1 MAIRLS
7 EDKELVEE
15 IRQRLKE
22 NDGYCPCRIEKNE
35 DTKCM
40 CKEFRE
46 QEDGECHC
54 GLFVKTKEEQPIP
67 KKIDYTGFENEYIKV
82 IGESK
87 EEIQI
92 EKNKSRKNKA
102 TYWEC
107 FCKKCKGTF
116 HTESQNVT
124 KVKSCG
130 CSRRYKDVEKEIGQK
145 YGHLTILEVDW
156 ERTEQEYAK
165 GKQLGVF
172 YKCQCDCENKTI
184 KTYRLNSI
192 KFGHIKSCGCSRFN
206 NPLIME
212 DLTGQ
217 KFGRLTVIKRD
228 LERDFGELKEKGT
241 RRGNVHWL
249 CRCDCGNEKLSSVTG
264 WQLKSGHTQS
274 CGCLNSEITAER
286 NRRDSTKINRVF
298 RTKEN
303 IKEFIND
310 GVVRVYGDNNDGS
323 FIVDVDDYYFIK
335 NWFWRKDPKG
345 YWTTNAKK
353 EDEDVYGKKSLR
365 LHQLIAERKYG
376 KYDTKK
382 LFPDHLSRDKSDNR
396 KCNLVLKT
404 NADNMKN
411 RNLSKA
417 NTSGK
422 TGVSFT
428 ESKGMW
434 TAYITI
440 NYETIYLG
448 DFTRFEDAVNARL
461 FAEKKY
467 GFTCDDKVADYDY
480 SHIKNETN
488 ANTG

>member
-1 MAIRLS
+1 
-7 EDKELVEE
+7 
-15 IRQRLKE
+15 
-22 NDGYCPCRIEKNE
+22 
-35 DTKCM
+35 
-40 CKEFRE
+40 
-46 QEDGECHC
+46 
-54 GLFVKTKEEQPIP
+54 
-67 KKIDYTGFENEYIKV
+67 
-82 IGESK
+82 
-87 EEIQI
+87 
-92 EKNKSRKNKA
+92 
-102 TYWEC
+102 
-107 FCKKCKGTF
+107 
-116 HTESQNVT
+116 
-124 KVKSCG
+124 
-130 CSRRYKDVEKEIGQK
+130 
-145 YGHLTILEVDW
+145 
-156 ERTEQEYAK
+156 
-165 GKQLGVF
+165 
-172 YKCQCDCENKTI
+172 
-184 KTYRLNSI
+184 
-192 KFGHIKSCGCSRFN
+192 
-206 NPLIME
+206 ME

-217 KFGRLTVIKRD
+217 KFGRLTVINRD
-228 LERDFGELKEKGT
+228 LERDEKELRQGK

-249 CRCDCGNEKLSSVTG
+249 CRCDCGNEKLLSVTG

-286 NRRDSTKINRVF
+286 NRRDCTKINRVF

-353 EDEDVYGKKSLR
+353 EDEETYGKKSLR

-411 RNLSKA
+411 RSLSKA

-422 TGVSFT
+422 TGVSYS
-428 ESKGMW
+428 ESKGTW
-434 TAYITI
+434 TAYITV

-448 DFTRFEDAVNARL
+448 DFIKFEDAVNARL

-467 GFTCDDKVADYDY
+467 GFICDDKVADYDY
-480 SHIKNETN
+480 SHIENEVSAN
-488 ANTG
+488 AG